1 MIREIVVELFV
12 EVLVA
17 NPNEDKQ
24 VIQLTD
30 TLDDIIKN
38 KVDNYKVEVYGVSL
52 RSTNMTWISHQP
64 CPAAD
69 VIAVMRSHTT
79 QKLWQVSV
87 ILATGL
93 TQNK

>member
-1 MIREIVVELFV
+1 MHINETTKQMIREIVVELFV

-52 RSTNMTWISHQP
+52 
-64 CPAAD
+64 
-69 VIAVMRSHTT
+69 
-79 QKLWQVSV
+79 KEY
-87 ILATGL
+87 
-93 TQNK
+93 

>member
-1 MIREIVVELFV
+1 MNQRWQQRTYDMNINETTKQMIREIVVELFV

-52 RSTNMTWISHQP
+52 
-64 CPAAD
+64 
-69 VIAVMRSHTT
+69 
-79 QKLWQVSV
+79 KEY
-87 ILATGL
+87 
-93 TQNK
+93 